1 MGLVGVG
8 RNRVE
13 QLVGRAKDML
23 KRRRVSILDLLTD
36 KVEPRGAEALFQ
48 KYVGRQYY
56 SIMPQVAAAWCR
68 RRGHQVRYETCFG
81 QAPPDQLID
90 PDSDIVFISSYTK
103 ASALAYALAKVI
115 KRRGARTVLA
125 GPHASSFPADAARFA
140 DYVVVSCTEEQ
151 VIDLVED
158 RLPPG
163 QILRSEKT
171 SIALPSLAERLDDVK
186 KASYINGKR
195 SRLSTISLMTST
207 GCPYSCSFC
216 MDWKSVYKARE
227 TDELAADLKTVA
239 REFPGNLMA
248 FHDPNFGVRFDQTL
262 AAFEQI
268 PPEQRNP
275 YVIESSLS
283 LLRSDRI
290 DRLKE
295 TNCAYLAPGIESWYL
310 YGDKAKTS
318 ASVGLSKFDRVCDAF
333 DELSEKIPSLQANF
347 LICDDGDQ
355 GDEPFQLTKRF
366 ISRYPGVFPVLNVPM
381 AFGETPLRD
390 ELEAAGRLL
399 PLPPIYY
406 SSPAMTHHLMH
417 YSMTE
422 ALARNIDL
430 IDHILSKR
438 LFFKRLSRKCSL
450 AVKIFWTLFLFKLAS
465 HRAELKQ
472 QLKLLQEEGD
482 FRDFHEGK
490 SALVPK
496 YYDARVNRNLEQFAE
511 VLTDEDRQLHVSYE
525 SAAASSAGPCA
536 AE

>member
-1 MGLVGVG
+1 MV
-8 RNRVE
+8 
-13 QLVGRAKDML
+13 

-48 KYVGRQYY
+48 KYIGRQYY

-68 RRGHQVRYETCFG
+68 RRGHEVRYETCVG
-81 QAPPDQLID
+81 QAPPDQLIY
-90 PDSDIVFISSYTK
+90 PESDIVFISSYTK

-125 GPHASSFPADAARFA
+125 GPHAASFPQDAARFA
-140 DYVVVSCTEEQ
+140 DYVVVSCTQEQ
-151 VIDLVED
+151 IIDLVED

-163 QILRSEKT
+163 QIIRSEKT
-171 SIALPSLAERLDDVK
+171 SIALPSLAERLEDVK
-186 KASYINGKR
+186 KAAYINGKR
-195 SRLSTISLMTST
+195 SRLTTVSLMTST

-227 TDELAADLKTVA
+227 TDELAEDLKTVS

-268 PPEQRNP
+268 PPERRNP

-295 TNCAYLAPGIESWYL
+295 TNCTYLAPGIESWYL

-318 ASVGLSKFDRVCDAF
+318 ASVGTTKFERVCEKF

-347 LICDDGDQ
+347 LICDDGDR
-355 GDEPFQLTKRF
+355 GDEPFALTKRF
-366 ISRYPGVFPVLNVPM
+366 ISRYPGVFPVLNIPM

-390 ELEAAGRLL
+390 ALEAEGRLL

-417 YSMTE
+417 YSMKE
-422 ALARNIDL
+422 ALAHNIDL

-438 LFFKRLSRKCSL
+438 LFLQRMKRKCSL
-450 AVKIFWTLFLFKLAS
+450 AVKIFWSLFLFKLAS
-465 HRAELKQ
+465 HRS
-472 QLKLLQEEGD
+472 QLKEQLRLLSEAGD
-482 FRDFHEGK
+482 FKDFHEGK
-490 SALVPK
+490 SRDVPR
-496 YYDARVNRNLEQFAE
+496 YYQDRVNRNLKQFAE
-511 VLTDEDRQLHVSYE
+511 VLTDEDRRLHE
-525 SAAASSAGPCA
+525 SPQGAATAGAARYA